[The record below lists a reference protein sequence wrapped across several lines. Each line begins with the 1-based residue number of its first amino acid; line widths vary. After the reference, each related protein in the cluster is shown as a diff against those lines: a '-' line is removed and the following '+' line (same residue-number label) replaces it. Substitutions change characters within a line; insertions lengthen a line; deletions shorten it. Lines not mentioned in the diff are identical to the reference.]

1 MVAGCQNYFLKKNI
15 ILRFILED
23 QDVKMS
29 VNLSPPPWS
38 DGMTVFHFGEIFIK
52 GKLEKAS
59 DGGYVMSLKEQN
71 RHISTVKRK
80 ALAYKLS

>member
-1 MVAGCQNYFLKKNI
+1 MVAGCRSLKETHNSQVYFGGS
-15 ILRFILED
+15 RC
-23 QDVKMS
+23 QDVS
-29 VNLSPPPWS
+29 QLIRPPWS